1 MSAILD
7 QPAKSMS
14 LSDCRHVVQMRLA
27 AVRRRVRAQLFL
39 EAVFFFFCLI
49 LELVVTSF
57 VIDRWFR
64 LDVALRVTMLSV
76 ALAAIGYFVFQRLRN
91 PLFLKLDDLDL
102 AEILERRQKG
112 VGQQLT
118 NVLQLPELL
127 KHDNSSSAS
136 MIEAAVRDDFA
147 ALECIDLQAM
157 FDSKRRRS
165 FWMMLGGC
173 LATMLILSVISPAAT
188 STWARRWFGGANVR
202 WPQRT
207 YLSVVGLGEDDR
219 VRVPSGESVMIHV
232 NAASDFTAV
241 DGGWKLTGR
250 GEPLIIEG
258 KEPPTSA
265 LPDNVAIKLVLADGS
280 HRIGNFS
287 RFAPGQYRYELP
299 PLSKPAKMTVTG
311 GDDWFGPVQ
320 IEPIDRPSVENLKL
334 IAHTPG
340 KSEPDILRVDD
351 AEQQMLFIPTTKLEL
366 ELTSTQPLSNA
377 TAVVTGAESAV
388 DLQRVNERT
397 FRMDWEAKDPVTFEF
412 QLIAES
418 GGLNSKPHF
427 LTIGILNDRPP
438 RLTLRSSGVGRR
450 VTPVAQVPL
459 HLRVMDDF
467 GVAKLSLELEDTRVV
482 EQKPTTTNHKPLDES
497 LSESGPKLPTDLE
510 REPILQLSRYNLV
523 PGSTVRVRGLAADA
537 CVLGTQAAES
547 RWLSFQVVS
556 AEELF
561 YEILTRQREA
571 RAKLGKAIETGK
583 SQLDSLRK
591 INAPAEAGAIVRGH
605 QGLARQVWQIAGQLN
620 GTLQEMTLNDLGNAT
635 ARQLL
640 ENSIIKPLY
649 SLHATPLNELRAKL
663 EALTSGESVDEER
676 LAIAMT
682 AQTETVEQMQ
692 KIMDQMSQWESF
704 IDVVNQLRHVIASQ
718 EKIRES
724 TESTQKDQIKGVFDD
739 E

>member
-1 MSAILD
+1 MSVILD

-14 LSDCRHVVQMRLA
+14 LSDCRHVVQRRLA
-27 AVRRRVRAQLFL
+27 AVRRRVRSQLFL
-39 EAVFFFFCLI
+39 EGMFLLVCLI
-49 LELVVTSF
+49 LELVVASF

-64 LDVALRVTMLSV
+64 PDLTLRVTMLV
-76 ALAAIGYFVFQRLRN
+76 AALAAIGYAVLQRFRN

-112 VGQQLT
+112 VGQRLT
-118 NVLQLPELL
+118 NVLQLPQLL
-127 KHDNSSSAS
+127 EQDKSASSS
-136 MIEAAVRDDFA
+136 MIEAAVREDFV
-147 ALECIDLQAM
+147 ALESVDLQAM

-165 FWMMLGGC
+165 FWLMLVGC
-173 LATMLILSVISPAAT
+173 VTAMLILSAISPSAT
-188 STWARRWFGGANVR
+188 STWARRWFGGANIR
-202 WPQRT
+202 WPQKT

-219 VRVPSGESVMIHV
+219 VRVPSGESVMIQV
-232 NAASDFTAV
+232 NVADDFSAF
-241 DGGWKLTGR
+241 DGGWRLNGR

-258 KEPPTSA
+258 KERPTSA
-265 LPDNVAIKLVLADGS
+265 HPDNVAIKLVLADGS
-280 HRIGNFS
+280 LRIGNFS
-287 RFAPGQYRYELP
+287 KFAPGQYRYELP
-299 PLSKPAKMTVTG
+299 PLSKPAQMTITG
-311 GDDWFGPVQ
+311 GDDWFGPVGV
-320 IEPIDRPSVENLKL
+320 EPIDRPSVEHLEL
-334 IAHTPG
+334 IAHIPG
-340 KSEPDILRVDD
+340 KSEPEIIRADD
-351 AEQQMLFIPTTKLEL
+351 AEQQLLFIPTTKLEL
-366 ELTSTQPLSNA
+366 ELTSTQPLFNA
-377 TAVVTGAESAV
+377 KVMVTGAESAT
-388 DLQRVNERT
+388 DLQRVSERT
-397 FRMDWEAKDPVTFEF
+397 YRMDWEAKDPVTFEF

-482 EQKPTTTNHKPLDES
+482 EQKPTTVNHKPLDET
-497 LSESGPKLPTDLE
+497 LSESGQKLPTDIE
-510 REPILQLSRYNLV
+510 REPILQLSQYNLV
-523 PGSTVRVRGLAADA
+523 PGATVRVRGLASDA
-537 CVLGTQAAES
+537 CVLGTQSAES

-571 RAKLGKAIETGK
+571 RAKLAKAIETGK
-583 SQLDSLRK
+583 TQLDSLRK
-591 INAPAEAGAIVRGH
+591 LTAPSEAGAIVRVH

-640 ENSIIKPLY
+640 ENTIIKPLF
-649 SLHATPLNELRAKL
+649 SLHATPLTELRGKI
-663 EALTSGESVDEER
+663 EALTSGESIDEER

-724 TESTQKDQIKGVFDD
+724 TETTQKDQIKGVFDD